1 MKAYI
6 KPSVEIVELSVKENI
21 AANQYANDYKNGIT
35 TYAFN
40 KSIMKS
46 GTSTPV

>member
-6 KPSVEIVELSVKENI
+6 KPTVDIVELSVKENI

-40 KSIMKS
+40 KSILGE
-46 GTSTPV
+46 GTSSPA